1 MGVWKSTIT
10 QHYKKAQIL
19 LNKASQV
26 LRPYAQHYTYPPLF
40 GDKQADILLNLIL
53 ANMKLENHQDICSLS
68 QAVLKIS
75 QNKEDKKDKEVA
87 KQIRQDFQCKN
98 SSKN

>member
-26 LRPYAQHYTYPPLF
+26 LRPYAQHSPHLF
-40 GDKQADILLNLIL
+40 GNKQAYILLFLIQS
-53 ANMKLENHQDICSLS
+53 NEQLENHQDICSLS

>member
-1 MGVWKSTIT
+1 
-10 QHYKKAQIL
+10 
-19 LNKASQV
+19 
-26 LRPYAQHYTYPPLF
+26 
-40 GDKQADILLNLIL
+40 
-53 ANMKLENHQDICSLS
+53 MKLENHQDICSLS

-75 QNKEDKKDKEVA
+75 QNKEDKEDKEVA